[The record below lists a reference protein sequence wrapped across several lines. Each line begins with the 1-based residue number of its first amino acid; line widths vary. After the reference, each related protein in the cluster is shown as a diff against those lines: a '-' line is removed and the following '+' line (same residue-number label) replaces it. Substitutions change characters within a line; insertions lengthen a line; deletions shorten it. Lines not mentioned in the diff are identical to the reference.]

1 MNWDELFIKMAF
13 LVSEKSKDPSTKV
26 GCVLV
31 SKDNAVL
38 ATGFNGFPRGVKE
51 EESYMEQVQDY
62 PAFYPEKR
70 LIADRWARPAK
81 YSWIEH
87 AERNAIY
94 NAARAGV
101 KIAGARAYLNWEPQP
116 CADCCRGL
124 IQAGIVEI
132 IGPDIPFKGAGVGTH
147 YHIDYAKV
155 MCEEAKVIQRV
166 VPWKQ
171 GLTVDERKEL
181 EDLRFRMAGLEK

>member
-31 SKDNAVL
+31 TSDNAVI

-51 EESYMEQVQDY
+51 EEEVMVQVENF
-62 PAFYPEKR
+62 PAFYPEKK
-70 LIADRWARPAK
+70 LLADRWARPAK
-81 YSWIEH
+81 YSWVEH

-94 NAARAGV
+94 NAARKGV
-101 KIAGARAYLNWEPQP
+101 STVGAKAYLNWEPQP

-132 IGPDIPFKGAGVGTH
+132 IGPNIPFKGAGAGVS
-147 YHIDYAKV
+147 YHLDFAKV
-155 MCEEAKVIQRV
+155 MCEESGVIQRV
-166 VPWKQ
+166 VMWDF
-171 GLTVDERKEL
+171 V
-181 EDLRFRMAGLEK
+181 